1 MTVGKLRKSAD
12 QRVAELAARMARIE
26 DHLQAQ
32 THNMLAEDAIKGAM
46 RNYQYEHETTGRTK
60 ASA

>member
-1 MTVGKLRKSAD
+1 MAGYQQTSGLSASQCIAHYMGK
-12 QRVAELAARMARIE
+12 